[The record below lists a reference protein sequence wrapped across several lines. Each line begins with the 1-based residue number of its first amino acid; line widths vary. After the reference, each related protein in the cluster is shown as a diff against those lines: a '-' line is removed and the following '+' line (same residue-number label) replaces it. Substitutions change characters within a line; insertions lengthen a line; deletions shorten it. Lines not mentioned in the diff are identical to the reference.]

1 MWESE
6 LFVSNSRLMNRLMT
20 LVLMALL
27 FVLMDVYIFQSVK
40 YVFQSSS
47 AITRRVVTVVYWSV
61 SVVALAS
68 FFYYNLADKSAM
80 GGGVKTFLFSII
92 FINYFSKFFGVLV
105 LVVDDIARA
114 GQWVWAKL
122 QPGVDNV
129 PSNVEGNA
137 ISRSDFL
144 VKSSLVA
151 TALPAIGM
159 TYGII
164 SGAHDYRVRRISVA
178 LKNLPTSFDGI
189 RIAQLS
195 DIHSGSFYNKIAVQG
210 GVDLLLQEKPD
221 VVFFTGDLVNNQA
234 TEIRDYFSVF
244 SKVTAPLGVFSTLGN
259 HDYGDYISWPSP
271 QAKQQN
277 LQNLK
282 AAHREMGW
290 NLLLDEH
297 RILQEGSGALAIIGI
312 ENWGAGRFAKYGNLE
327 KAYQGAEEADTK
339 LLLSHDPSHWDA
351 QVRPMY
357 PDIDI
362 AFAGHTHGMQF
373 GIEVGNVKWSPVQY
387 MYKQWAGLYQEGDQF
402 LYVNRGYGYL
412 AFPGR
417 IGMLPEVTIM
427 EMTKA

>member
-1 MWESE
+1 
-6 LFVSNSRLMNRLMT
+6 MNRIVIL
-20 LVLMALL
+20 ALAAVI
-27 FVLMDVYIFQSVK
+27 FVLLDVYIFQSVR
-40 YVFQSSS
+40 YVLQSASTT
-47 AITRRVVTVVYWSV
+47 TRRVATAIYWSI
-61 SVVALAS
+61 SLLALFS
-68 FFYYNLADKSAM
+68 FFYYNLADKAEM
-80 GGGVKTFLFSII
+80 GRGTRTFLFSLI
-92 FINYFSKFFGVLV
+92 FVNYFSKLFGVLF
-105 LVVDDIARA
+105 LVIDDVVRL

-122 QPGVDNV
+122 SPDSIASTPVQSQSGSDT
-129 PSNVEGNA
+129 

-144 VKSSLVA
+144 VKSSLIA
-151 TALPAIGM
+151 TALPALGM

-164 SGAHDYRVRRISVA
+164 SGAHDYRVRRVRVP
-178 LKNLPTSFDGI
+178 LKNLPSSFDGI

-195 DIHSGSFYNKIAVQG
+195 DIHSGSFYNKTAVQG

-234 TEIRDYFSVF
+234 TEIRDYFPIF
-244 SKVTAPLGVFSTLGN
+244 SQVTAPLGVFSTLGN

-277 LQNLK
+277 LANVK

-297 RILQEGSGALAIIGI
+297 QILREGDGSLAIIGI
-312 ENWGAGRFAKYGNLE
+312 ENWGVGFAQYGNLK
-327 KAYQGAEEADTK
+327 KAYQGAESADVK

-351 QVRPMY
+351 QVRPGY
-357 PDIDI
+357 PDIDV

-373 GIEVGNVKWSPVQY
+373 GVETPSFRWSPVQY
-387 MYKQWAGLYQEGDQF
+387 RYPRWAGLYQEGQQY

-417 IGMLPEVTIM
+417 LGIWPEVTIL
-427 EMTKA
+427 ELTVA

>member
-1 MWESE
+1 
-6 LFVSNSRLMNRLMT
+6 MNRVITLGLT
-20 LVLMALL
+20 AVLLVLL
-27 FVLMDVYIFQSVK
+27 DVYIFQSVR
-40 YVFQSSS
+40 YVFQHSS
-47 AITRRVVTVVYWSV
+47 ATTRRIVTVVYWGIS
-61 SVVALAS
+61 ALALTS
-68 FFYYNLADKSAM
+68 FFYYNLADKAEM
-80 GGGVKTFLFSII
+80 GRGMRTFLFSLI
-92 FINYFSKFFGVLV
+92 FVNYFSKFFGVLF
-105 LVVDDIARA
+105 LVIDDLVR
-114 GQWVWAKL
+114 GVQWAWAKL
-122 QPGVDNV
+122 QPDSPTTGVTHT
-129 PSNVEGNA
+129 EGNT

-151 TALPAIGM
+151 TALPAWGM

-164 SGAHDYRVRRISVA
+164 SGAHDYRVRRITVP
-178 LKNLPTSFDGI
+178 LKNLPPSFDGI

-195 DIHSGSFYNKIAVQG
+195 DIHSGSFYNKTAVQG

-234 TEIRDYFSVF
+234 TEIRDYFPIF
-244 SKVTAPLGVFSTLGN
+244 SQVTAPLGVYSTLGN
-259 HDYGDYISWPSP
+259 HDYGDYITWPSP

-277 LQNLK
+277 LQHLK

-297 RILQEGSGALAIIGI
+297 RILREGDDTLAIIGI

-327 KAYQGAEEADTK
+327 KAYQGAEAADVK

-351 QVRPMY
+351 QVRPQY
-357 PDIDI
+357 PDIDL

-373 GIEVGNVKWSPVQY
+373 GIEVGSIKWSPVQY
-387 MYKQWAGLYQEGDQF
+387 MYKQWAGLYQEGEQR

-417 IGMLPEVTIM
+417 IGILPEVTIM
-427 EMTKA
+427 ELTTA